1 MCFVFTKQWK
11 MWFNFKFK
19 KTAIH
24 PKEIIKKWVSSMFV
38 WIFLFVCFYKNE
50 KLERTVSENWLNKTR
65 SREWSTL
72 QILKSCCIK
81 YLFQWGNTCG
91 IGTNGNVGYEME
103 YTLWSQ
109 FCKVFIFIL
118 WEKIREDS
126 KQQYV
131 LRWVWLSSLGSDAFS
146 FLLPTKCN

>member
-1 MCFVFTKQWK
+1 MCIKYVCMNIFIC
-11 MWFNFKFK
+11 
-19 KTAIH
+19 AI
-24 PKEIIKKWVSSMFV
+24 
-38 WIFLFVCFYKNE
+38 YKNE
-50 KLERTVSENWLNKTR
+50 MLEGKVSENWLNKTI

-91 IGTNGNVGYEME
+91 IGKNGNVGYEME

-109 FCKVFIFIL
+109 LCKVFIFIL
-118 WEKIREDS
+118 WEKIREDP

-131 LRWVWLSSLGSDAFS
+131 LRWIWLSSLGSDVFS